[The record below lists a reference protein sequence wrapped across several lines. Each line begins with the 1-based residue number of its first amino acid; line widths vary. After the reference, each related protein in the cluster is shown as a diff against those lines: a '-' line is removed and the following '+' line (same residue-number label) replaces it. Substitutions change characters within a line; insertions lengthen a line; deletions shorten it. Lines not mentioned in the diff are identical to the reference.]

1 MEKPPLLGVSTIFRA
16 EHPPAIRHWCENCI
30 FLKTCQQIIL
40 PLLWHNYAKAA
51 KLSPVESKPATK
63 RRLNQPPAFH
73 RRNKHFRSKKLHSR
87 ALQGDFGN
95 ENADLRD
102 LTGRFISTLAG
113 RFQVTA
119 DSEMMLRRFK
129 RRFRWQKAFAFIL
142 TI

>member
-1 MEKPPLLGVSTIFRA
+1 MVWYNQKDYPKIRA
-16 EHPPAIRHWCENCI
+16 LFPALCHWSNQNQPR
-30 FLKTCQQIIL
+30 K
-40 PLLWHNYAKAA
+40 
-51 KLSPVESKPATK
+51 VE
-63 RRLNQPPAFH
+63 LNQPPAFH

-119 DSEMMLRRFK
+119 DRHCLNFMMSGSTMPRRGSVGS
-129 RRFRWQKAFAFIL
+129 RHTESRWL
-142 TI
+142 G